1 MHDGICRTKSKLIS
15 LLDLSFA
22 TFKELWYVED
32 SLSQRC
38 LIKMH
43 LFDIFVDNFY
53 STHFSIKYKFILN
66 TVLKAFARSNIYN

>member
-1 MHDGICRTKSKLIS
+1 MHGSKFQTEFAELKEDLMS

-22 TFKELWYVED
+22 TFKSYVED

-43 LFDIFVDNFY
+43 LFDIFLNQ
-53 STHFSIKYKFILN
+53 IKPD
-66 TVLKAFARSNIYN
+66 